1 MKVDGQKMIGRI
13 MNGLKP
19 KIRADLIRHNPTT
32 MKELR
37 TQASLAELA
46 HSLESETTA
55 VQNTTNATLSNA
67 VSSLEERIQ
76 DVETNNMNMVNM
88 VYKPHF
94 INHGPRPNHRSPRHS
109 TVYHQMP
116 AQYPPSQPPQ
126 MQHAQYPAMQP
137 AQYQQRSRPMFNN
150 QLQNQHSS
158 GSCHRCGESCDSVYN
173 CRARNENCL
182 NCKKPNHLWMCC
194 RRLTNDLKMGKV
206 SQADIQNWVKQTN
219 NSA

>member
-19 KIRADLIRHNPTT
+19 KVRADLIRHNPTT

-46 HSLESETTA
+46 QSPEPETTA
-55 VQNTTNATLSNA
+55 VQNTTNATLCNA

-76 DVETNNMNMVNM
+76 NVETNNMNMMNM
-88 VYKPHF
+88 INKPHF
-94 INHGPRPNHRSPRHS
+94 INHGPRPNHRSPRQT

-116 AQYPPSQPPQ
+116 AQYPLSQPQ

-137 AQYQQRSRPMFNN
+137 AQYQQRSRPLFNN
-150 QLQNQHSS
+150 QHQNQHSS
-158 GSCHRCGESCDSVYN
+158 GSCHRCGESCDSV
-173 CRARNENCL
+173 L
-182 NCKKPNHLWMCC
+182 QL
-194 RRLTNDLKMGKV
+194 
-206 SQADIQNWVKQTN
+206 
-219 NSA
+219 

>member
-1 MKVDGQKMIGRI
+1 
-13 MNGLKP
+13 
-19 KIRADLIRHNPTT
+19 

-46 HSLESETTA
+46 HSLEPETTA
-55 VQNTTNATLSNA
+55 VQNTTNATLCNA
-67 VSSLEERIQ
+67 VSSLEKRMQ
-76 DVETNNMNMVNM
+76 NVETNNMNMVN
-88 VYKPHF
+88 KPHI
-94 INHGPRPNHRSPRHS
+94 INHGPRPNHRSPRQT

-126 MQHAQYPAMQP
+126 KQHAQYPAMQP
-137 AQYQQRSRPMFNN
+137 AQYQQRSRSMFNN
-150 QLQNQHSS
+150 QHQNQHSS
-158 GSCHRCGESCDSVYN
+158 GRCHRCGESCDFFYN

-206 SQADIQNWVKQTN
+206 SQTDIQIWVKQTN